1 MNSDI
6 RMVEVATG
14 HVSNRSQAVLVENL
28 NDYIFKKEDRTETY
42 HSWYV
47 FDEQLDQHIKATGSI
62 QGYNG
67 VYYINNI
74 ILDYDKKDLDDTQ
87 LYDAVKFLV
96 NTEMINDLGIEK
108 EHIIIWYSGTG
119 FHIEMPDVFGFAP
132 STTLPGTVKE
142 TLSSLFPECDSIYD
156 GARLIRAGY
165 SYNQKK
171 GNFKVPFYVDD
182 FNNHNMDYIKECSN
196 NLESSEWCKIASFS
210 NEKWGKITPY
220 LNEYIKYPSFNTKNP
235 TTVRT
240 EFKIDPNSVV
250 TCMQSVLGSTP
261 PAGERNDTMMR
272 IASWMRR
279 NGMPEK
285 VVEHTLSQW
294 SGLPDEAKRCS
305 QRVFDEAYEY
315 SCSDYIMSKYCKPN
329 CIHFK
334 HKDYNLNILNPADME
349 EKFEEFMSK
358 DFTNMAFNF
367 ADLYELSSDF
377 WVYPGELVVVTGNT
391 GLGKSTWVMNLVSR
405 LTNMSC
411 LFLSLE
417 NSFHLTFRRFVQM
430 TASLSKDDVMS
441 AYQKPTQGIL
451 NLDGNAKPEYYRA
464 FKHINILCE
473 SPELKKLQ
481 ETIARIQPKIV
492 VVDTTDMV
500 WVKGV
505 QDELSKMNDI
515 INGLKSTAQSQECII
530 IAVHHIN
537 KQAMHDGIT
546 TITSLK
552 GSTNVVQKADKV
564 LAINGDNN
572 DNLRS
577 LHSEKA
583 RDDGNIKIM
592 FDFNKRDMTF
602 NQVIDSGGFVMNRS
616 DNK

>member
-14 HVSNRSQAVLVENL
+14 HVSNRSQAIMLDKLPE
-28 NDYIFKKEDRTETY
+28 YIFNPDAKTETY

-47 FDEQLDQHIKATGSI
+47 FDEQLEQHINATGTI

-67 VYYINNI
+67 VYYINRI
-74 ILDYDKKDLDDTQ
+74 ILDYDRKDLDDDK
-87 LYDAVKFLV
+87 LINAVKFLV
-96 NTEMINDLGIEK
+96 NTSMINDIGIDPD
-108 EHIIIWYSGTG
+108 HIIVWYSGTG
-119 FHIEMPDVFGFAP
+119 FHLEIPDIFGFTP
-132 STTLPGTVKE
+132 STTLPGAVKE
-142 TLSSLFPECDSIYD
+142 TLTSLFPECDSIYD
-156 GARLIRAGY
+156 GARIIRANY
-165 SYNQKK
+165 SYNKK
-171 GNFKVPFYVDD
+171 QGNFKVPFTVEE
-182 FNNHNMDYIKECSN
+182 FNKIDMDTIKNQSKECN
-196 NLESSEWCKIASFS
+196 KTLDVDKIYKDWENVDS
-210 NEKWGKITPY
+210 Y
-220 LNEYIKYPSFNTKNP
+220 LNHYIVYPSYNTKVP

-250 TCMQSVLGSTP
+250 TCMQSVLGAP
-261 PAGERNDTMMR
+261 PSAGERNETMMR

-285 VVEHTLSQW
+285 VVEHTLTQW
-294 SGLPDEAKRCS
+294 SGMPDEAERCS
-305 QRVFDEAYEY
+305 KRVFDEKYEY
-315 SCSDYIMSKYCKPN
+315 SCSDYIMSKHCKPN

-334 HKDYNLNILNPADME
+334 HKDYNLNIMNPSDME

-358 DFTNMAFNF
+358 DFTDMAFNF
-367 ADLYELSSDF
+367 ADLYDMDNDF
-377 WVYPGELVVVTGNT
+377 WVYPGELVIVTGNT
-391 GLGKSTWVMNLVSR
+391 GLGKSTWVMNLVAM

-430 TASLSKDDVMS
+430 TASLSKEDVMS
-441 AYQKPTQGIL
+441 AYKKPKQQELSLSGT
-451 NLDGNAKPEYYRA
+451 NKPEYYKA

-473 SPELKKLQ
+473 SPELSKLQ
-481 ETIARIQPKIV
+481 ETIARIQPRIV

-500 WVKGV
+500 WVKGAGT
-505 QDELSKMNDI
+505 DELSKMNDI

-564 LAINGDNN
+564 LAINGENN
-572 DNLRS
+572 EKLRS

-583 RDDGNIKIM
+583 RDDGNIKLM
-592 FDFNKRDMTF
+592 FEFDKRDMRF
-602 NQVIDSGGFVMNRS
+602 IHLPDNNGFSVE
-616 DNK
+616 KTI

>member
-14 HVSNRSQAVLVENL
+14 HVSNRSQAIHLEKMP
-28 NDYIFKKEDRTETY
+28 DYIFDKESRTETY
-42 HSWYV
+42 RSWYV
-47 FDEQLDQHIKATGSI
+47 FDEQLEQHIKATGSI

-67 VYYINNI
+67 VYYLDNI

-87 LYDAVKFLV
+87 LYDAIKFLV
-96 NTEMINDLGIEK
+96 NTEMINDLGIDK
-108 EHIIIWYSGTG
+108 NHIIIWYSGTG
-119 FHIEMPDVFGFAP
+119 FHIEMPNIFGFSP
-132 STTLPGTVKE
+132 STTLPSTVKE
-142 TLSSLFPECDSIYD
+142 TLTSLFPECDSIYD
-156 GARLIRAGY
+156 GARLIRAGF
-165 SYNQKK
+165 SYNRKK
-171 GNFKVPFYVDD
+171 GNFKVPFTVSQ
-182 FNNHNMDYIKECSN
+182 FNETTIDKIKSASVACDIIYGPIDEVNSN
-196 NLESSEWCKIASFS
+196 WDIK
-210 NEKWGKITPY
+210 PY
-220 LNEYIKYPSFNTKNP
+220 LSEYIIYPSFNTKNP

-250 TCMQSVLGSTP
+250 TCMQSVLGSPP

-285 VVEHTLSQW
+285 VVEHTLAQW

-305 QRVFDEAYEY
+305 NRVFDEKYEY
-315 SCSDYIMSKYCKPN
+315 SCSDYIMSKHCKPN

-334 HKDYNLNILNPADME
+334 HKDYNLNIMNPSDME

-358 DFTNMAFNF
+358 DFTDMAFNF
-367 ADLYELSSDF
+367 ADLYEMDSDF
-377 WVYPGELVVVTGNT
+377 WVYPGELVIVTGNT
-391 GLGKSTWVMNLVSR
+391 GLGKSTWVMNLVAM
-405 LTNMSC
+405 LNNMSC

-430 TASLSKDDVMS
+430 TASLSKEDVIS
-441 AYQKPTQGIL
+441 AYRKPQQAEL
-451 NLDGNAKPEYYRA
+451 NLEGTPKPEYYKA

-473 SPELKKLQ
+473 SPELSKLQ

-500 WVKGV
+500 WVKGAGS
-505 QDELSKMNDI
+505 DELSKMNDI
-515 INGLKSTAQSQECII
+515 INGLKATAQSQECII

-572 DNLRS
+572 DDLRS

-583 RDDGNIKIM
+583 RDDGAIKLM
-592 FDFNKRDMTF
+592 FKFDKKDMRFVHQPDTA
-602 NQVIDSGGFVMNRS
+602 GFVME
-616 DNK
+616 KAI

>member
-1 MNSDI
+1 MNDI
-6 RMVEVATG
+6 RMVEIATG
-14 HVSNRSQAVLVENL
+14 HVSNRSQVSLL
-28 NDYIFKKEDRTETY
+28 NDLPNYIFNKEARTETY

-47 FDEQLDQHIKATGSI
+47 FDEQLSQHIKATGTI

-67 VYYINNI
+67 VYYVNKI
-74 ILDYDKKDLDDTQ
+74 ILDYDRKDLDDKN
-87 LYDAVKFLV
+87 LHDAVKFLV
-96 NTEMINDLGIEK
+96 NTEMINDLGIDE
-108 EHIIIWYSGTG
+108 EHILIWYSGTG
-119 FHIEMPDVFGFAP
+119 FHVEMPDLFGFKP
-132 STTLPGTVKE
+132 SITLPSCVKE
-142 TLSSLFPECDSIYD
+142 TLTSLFPECDSIYD
-156 GARLIRAGY
+156 GARLIRANY
-165 SYNQKK
+165 SYNTKK
-171 GNFKVPFYVDD
+171 GNFKVPFSVPQL
-182 FNNHNMDYIKECSN
+182 NRLNMEDILDMSSNMEGFELSKLSSIYKEWDKVKHY
-196 NLESSEWCKIASFS
+196 LSEHIR
-210 NEKWGKITPY
+210 
-220 LNEYIKYPSFNTKNP
+220 YPSFNSTSP

-279 NGMPEK
+279 NGMPMS
-285 VVEHTLSQW
+285 VVEDTLAKW
-294 SGLPDEAKRCS
+294 TGLNDEAKRCT
-305 QRVFDEAYEY
+305 QRVFDERYEY
-315 SCSDYIMSKYCKPN
+315 SCSDYIMSKHCKPN
-329 CIHFK
+329 CIYFK
-334 HKDYNLNILNPADME
+334 HKDYNLNIMNPADME
-349 EKFEEFMSK
+349 DRYEEFMSK

-367 ADLYELSSDF
+367 ADLYKLNADF

-430 TASLSKDDVMS
+430 TASLSKEDVMS
-441 AYQKPTQGIL
+441 AYQKPAQSIL
-451 NLDGNAKPEYYRA
+451 DFEGKAKPEYYKA

-481 ETIARIQPKIV
+481 ETIARLQPRIV

-500 WVKGV
+500 WVKGQ
-505 QDELSKMNDI
+505 QDELGKMNDI
-515 INGLKSTAQSQECII
+515 INGLKSTAQTQECII

-537 KQAMHDGIT
+537 KQAMHDGVT

-572 DNLRS
+572 ENLRS

-602 NQVIDSGGFVMNRS
+602 NQKLGNDGFVIKNGE
-616 DNK
+616 